1 MAASRNCAAAYNIV
15 YSMYMVFGEHISICT
30 RGHSDILDITD
41 KVAAV
46 VSRSAI
52 KNGLVTIFV
61 VGSTASVSTIEYE
74 PALVQDVKD
83 QLEKI
88 VPSTL
93 QSRHSQTWGDDNGF
107 SHIRATLM
115 GPGLTAPVSQGSI
128 VLGTWQQIV
137 LIDHDNRGRTRAIF
151 VQVMGE

>member
-1 MAASRNCAAAYNIV
+1 
-15 YSMYMVFGEHISICT
+15 MYMVFGEHISMRT
-30 RGHSDILDITD
+30 RGNSDILDITD

-137 LIDHDNRGRTRAIF
+137 LIDHDNRGRSREIF

>member
-1 MAASRNCAAAYNIV
+1 
-15 YSMYMVFGEHISICT
+15 MYMVFGEHISICT